1 MTIQHVVEIAVNGT
15 GTVSGITTLPEVPSS
30 AAVPG
35 VIVAHGAGNDRE
47 HPFIRSMADGLAH
60 AGYPCLRFN
69 FPYREEGRKSPDSA
83 KKLLATWRAVADYF
97 ANNPFLPVDGLI
109 GAGKSMGGRVAAE
122 LAAADRGIPSANLI
136 GCGSCSPA

>member
-83 KKLLATWRAVADYF
+83 KNSWPPGGLSPTILPTT
-97 ANNPFLPVDGLI
+97 PFCRSTD
-109 GAGKSMGGRVAAE
+109 
-122 LAAADRGIPSANLI
+122 
-136 GCGSCSPA
+136 